1 VSQLVGEAVEGRVR
15 LVYLLAPSHSGST
28 LLAILLGGHP
38 DVCTVGELKANSLG
52 DVSRYRC
59 SCGKVLLECRF
70 WQEVGRAV
78 SASGRPF
85 EIAEAGTDLV
95 FGASPYVRRLL
106 RPLHRGPLLE
116 SLRDLALSLS
126 PTWRRQLPEI
136 QRRNAE
142 LARAVCRLTG
152 RRVLVDSS
160 KVALRLKYLL
170 QNPAFDVRV
179 IRIVRDGRAVA
190 LTYMDPARFADARDP
205 SLRGGGMG
213 GGRESERLS
222 AAAAAREWR
231 RSTEEAEALLAGLPA
246 DRYTESRYEELCAD
260 PAGTLRRLFAFIG
273 VDPSPATTTAA
284 AERHVLGNG
293 MRFDQDRE
301 VRLDERWRQALT
313 SEDLRAF
320 DEVAGPVLRRLGY
333 TA

>member
-1 VSQLVGEAVEGRVR
+1 MGPEPAGRTR

-28 LLAILLGGHP
+28 LLAMLLGNHP
-38 DVCTVGELKANSLG
+38 EVCTVGELKATSLG
-52 DVSRYRC
+52 DVTRYRC
-59 SCGKVLLECRF
+59 SCGEALRGCRF
-70 WQEVGRAV
+70 WREVSREI
-78 SASGRPF
+78 STTGRPF
-85 EIAEAGTDLV
+85 DIAEAGTDLA
-95 FGASPYVRRLL
+95 FGASSYVQRLL
-106 RPLHRGPLLE
+106 RPLHRGPALE
-116 SLRDLALSLS
+116 AVRDLALALS
-126 PTWRRQLPEI
+126 PWWRRQLPEI

-152 RRVLVDSS
+152 KRVIVDSS

-170 QNPAFDVRV
+170 RNPDFDVRV

-205 SLRGGGMG
+205 RLRGGGMG

-231 RSTEEAEALLAGLPA
+231 RSTEEAETLLAGLPK
-246 DRYTESRYEELCAD
+246 DRFTESRYEELCAE
-260 PAGTLRRLFAFIG
+260 PTATLRRLFAFVG
-273 VDPSPATTTAA
+273 VDADRPTAMTST
-284 AERHVLGNG
+284 ERHVLGNG
-293 MRFDQDRE
+293 MRFDRESE

-313 SEDLRAF
+313 TEDLRLF
-320 DEVAGPVLRRLGY
+320 DEVAGPLLRRLGY